1 MAEENGK
8 LRYQR
13 TKAVRDAWAH
23 ERDLVAQGRGTREW
37 TVSEQKEILKT
48 GKAKGYQG
56 HHMKSVAKHPEYAG
70 DRKNIQFLD
79 SRKGNNEHLKAHR
92 GDYHNESDGRYNVR
106 SQKIREM
113 KDGKPRTM
121 NSYELKN
128 KAIEKRGYTKY
139 AKEDARAKKSAEQI
153 SDKKYSKE
161 RVAVRKSSKKAEKA
175 NRNDV
180 KAQNGRKAEAKA
192 AARYGKTS
200 VSAKPGAKQSGVK
213 SGYGRQSSAKTGGPR
228 TGGYGKGGQ
237 TGGKGSSSGGKG
249 GQSSG
254 GKGGTGG
261 GHGGH
266 GGSGGGHGGHGGGHG
281 GR

>member
-1 MAEENGK
+1 MAERERSIATRRREGVEK
-8 LRYQR
+8 
-13 TKAVRDAWAH
+13 AWAR
-23 ERDLVAQGRGTREW
+23 ERDLVSEGRGTREW
-37 TVSEQKEILKT
+37 TVAEQKQILKT
-48 GKAKGYQG
+48 GRADGYEG
-56 HHMKSVAKHPEYAG
+56 HHMKSVAKHPEYA
-70 DRKNIQFLD
+70 DDPKNIQFLNR
-79 SRKGNNEHLKAHR
+79 SEHQTAHKGNFR
-92 GDYHNESDGRYNVR
+92 NESNGRYNER

-113 KDGKPRTM
+113 KDGKPRAM

-213 SGYGRQSSAKTGGPR
+213 SGYGKQSSAKTGGPR

-261 GHGGH
+261 SHGGH